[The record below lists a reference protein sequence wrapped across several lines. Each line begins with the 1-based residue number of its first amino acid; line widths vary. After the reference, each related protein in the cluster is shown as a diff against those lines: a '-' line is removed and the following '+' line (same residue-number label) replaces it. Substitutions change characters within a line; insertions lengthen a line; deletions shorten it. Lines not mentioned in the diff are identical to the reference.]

1 MYKILQ
7 IKLDLPD
14 VQRLTEKVA
23 LIFLHKNDRIVLLM
37 NYVMTCVNN
46 LIDKHFE
53 SNDEL
58 AETVYVLEMHTEQER
73 ILLY

>member
-1 MYKILQ
+1 
-7 IKLDLPD
+7 
-14 VQRLTEKVA
+14 
-23 LIFLHKNDRIVLLM
+23 M